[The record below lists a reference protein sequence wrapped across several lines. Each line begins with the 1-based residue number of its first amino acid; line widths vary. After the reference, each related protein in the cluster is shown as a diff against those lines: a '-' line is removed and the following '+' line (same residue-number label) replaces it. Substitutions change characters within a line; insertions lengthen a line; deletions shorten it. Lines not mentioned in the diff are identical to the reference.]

1 MKLTLIALGA
11 LALSTACNYRIFTN
25 GKYSHKEKGLTS
37 KWLANDD
44 SCFVL
49 EPTDSLPDSAVF
61 IKQTTVLSP
70 LFWLTVRPANNLM
83 IDQAKAEAEKT
94 GANVIRITVKHAT
107 KFTRLKFETNLYLL
121 KVPYR
126 AANVKK
132 LDSLKQANEKFC
144 LVHLKILSTA
154 FRNQPLYFNDSLVGH
169 CPGKTIQNVYYPDAA
184 PSIDFVFPVSGILSC
199 PYYGDTLDKNGIRLE
214 RGNEFYLYLILGRR
228 GAVIFLS
235 VDKHN
240 W

>member
-1 MKLTLIALGA
+1 MKLTLIALWA
-11 LALSTACNYRIFTN
+11 LVLSSACNYRIFSN

-49 EPTDSLPDSAVF
+49 EPTDSLPDSTVF

-70 LFWLTVRPANNLM
+70 LFWLTIRPVNNLM
-83 IDQAKAEAEKT
+83 IDQAKAEAKKA
-94 GANVIRITVKHAT
+94 GANVIRITYKHAT
-107 KFTRLKFETNLYLL
+107 KFSRLKFETSLYSL
-121 KVPYR
+121 KPPYQATYIR
-126 AANVKK
+126 K

-144 LVHLKILSTA
+144 LIHLKVLSTA
-154 FRNQPLYFNDSLVGH
+154 LRNQPLYFNDSLVGY
-169 CPGKTIQNVYYPDAA
+169 CPGKTIQNIYYPSAV
-184 PSIDFVFPVSGILSC
+184 PGMDFVFPVSGILSC
-199 PYYGDTLDKNGIRLE
+199 SYYGDAMDKYGIRLE
-214 RGNEFYLYLILGRR
+214 RGGEFYLYLVLGRR
-228 GAVIFLS
+228 GVVTFLS